1 MSLLTQ
7 ADYAAMGEWLRD
19 LQAVEKAPLADRKE
33 AAKEWAEALRDPK
46 LIKERVG
53 WLIGGSYGQ
62 GYYAKAI
69 QALEMTRG
77 NRVSMLSQYLASAE
91 WRVPPA
97 MARAEW
103 LKLTPAQQQAVDNA
117 IASEIKDWEEEY
129 MPERAKIPVK
139 VTPARASSVSRVKR
153 PRLSR

>member
-7 ADYAAMGEWLRD
+7 ADHNAMSQWYRD
-19 LQAVEKAPLADRKE
+19 AQEVEKAPLADRKE

-62 GYYAKAI
+62 GYYAKAL
-69 QALEMTRG
+69 QSLEMTRG
-77 NRVSMLSQYLASAE
+77 NRVAMLSQYLASAE

-97 MARAEW
+97 MASAEW
-103 LKLTPAQQQAVDNA
+103 LKLTPAQQQAVSQA
-117 IASEIKDWEEEY
+117 VASEIKEWEVEH
-129 MPERAKIPVK
+129 MPQRANVPVK

-153 PRLSR
+153 PRLTR